1 MLITPAGGELQ
12 ITHLPLLLERESGS
26 QGTLLGHVARAN
38 PHARHLDRLST
49 TAIYSGPHAFI
60 SPGWYEAEHVVPT
73 WNYVAVHVTGTTQI
87 VSDRDELWELVRSL
101 TDHYESG
108 MPNPWTLPESTAID
122 RMLDQIVGFRLQI
135 ERIEGKW
142 KLNQNHSRERRLKVI
157 ARLREQGD
165 ANSLAMA
172 RLMEV
177 SLEDS
182 AD

>member
-1 MLITPAGGELQ
+1 MQAISHGDRQGVVIIGLIFCG
-12 ITHLPLLLERESGS
+12 LLLRPIQIRPFERFLHISG
-26 QGTLLGHVARAN
+26 V
-38 PHARHLDRLST
+38 P
-49 TAIYSGPHAFI
+49 F
-60 SPGWYEAEHVVPT
+60 PGWYEAEHVVPT